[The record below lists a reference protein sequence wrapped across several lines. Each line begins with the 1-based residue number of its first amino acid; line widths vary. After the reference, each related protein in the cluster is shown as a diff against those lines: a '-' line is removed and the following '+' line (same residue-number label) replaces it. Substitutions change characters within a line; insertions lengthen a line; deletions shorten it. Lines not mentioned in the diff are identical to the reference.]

1 MRSGKT
7 LLNWFLPS
15 GSASAYDQ
23 AILAQAQTIRKI
35 AEQGPCVIVG
45 RGADYILRDFP
56 HLVNVFLYAEKKDKV
71 RYAMET
77 YGESYEQGGPPGA
90 PRRRGPGSPITIT

>member
-1 MRSGKT
+1 MRAEKPSSTG
-7 LLNWFLPS
+7 FSPAALPPPMTR
-15 GSASAYDQ
+15 Q
-23 AILAQAQTIRKI
+23 FWPRPNIRKI

-77 YGESYEQGGPPGA
+77 
-90 PRRRGPGSPITIT
+90 